1 MKWCSLSYEESTWE
15 LQEDVDPVK
24 IREFEDLKKIPEIK
38 QVVSTQI
45 ASEWYLFSIFSYKI
59 KFIGCFQCVCLR
71 YYDHMVLLCVLDKH
85 VHSSL

>member
-38 QVVSTQI
+38 LVVSTQMQMNGNVFFKKKI
-45 ASEWYLFSIFSYKI
+45 SLRDLLDVSSVNVYTMITWFSS
-59 KFIGCFQCVCLR
+59 V
-71 YYDHMVLLCVLDKH
+71 
-85 VHSSL
+85 